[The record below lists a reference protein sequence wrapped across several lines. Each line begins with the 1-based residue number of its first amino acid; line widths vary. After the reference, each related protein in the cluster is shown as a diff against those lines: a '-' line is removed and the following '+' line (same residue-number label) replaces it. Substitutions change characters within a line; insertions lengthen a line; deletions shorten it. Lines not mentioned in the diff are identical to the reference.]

1 MKKKKNNI
9 IFWFLSI
16 LYLEMVLRLTLFDN
30 FSNINI
36 INLILFLIPIVLI
49 MHLISSIFNKKMSRF
64 ISLIMIAFL
73 TLVFIAQIIYY
84 KIYLSV
90 FSIYSIGSG
99 TGQVLE
105 FMSTIIMVLKENII
119 PILFMLIP
127 LAIFII
133 FSKSIV
139 VSSKRNPRN
148 IVLTLIFILLFQGV
162 AIGSLFI
169 KKNENYSAKQLYYDT
184 HSPTLSV
191 NKLGLLTTMRIDFKR
206 LMFGFEEES
215 KFVDNLDPA
224 DDDEDNIE
232 EPKEYN
238 KIDIDFDKLISKEN
252 DKSIKDMHEYFKR
265 AEATSKNQYTGMF
278 KGKNLIVFLAEAFYP
293 IAIDK
298 ELTPTLYKLS
308 NEGFIFKNFY
318 TPIYPVSTSD
328 GEYITVTSLLP
339 KEGVWSASRSST
351 NYFPFVLG
359 NSFKKIGYKTTAYHN
374 HSATYYDRDKSH
386 PNFGYDFYACKRGL
400 NINCKIWPESD
411 LEMIDATYKSY
422 IENDPFLTYYVTVSG
437 HLNYTKSGNM
447 MAYKNWSY
455 VKNMNY
461 SDPVKAYM
469 ACHIELEKALS
480 NLIKYLTIEG
490 KLEDTVI
497 AISSDHY
504 PYGLTLDQINEKS
517 SYVKDDNFEKHRNS
531 FILWNSEMKPV
542 KIDKIGSSL
551 DVLPTL
557 LNLFGIEYDSR
568 LLMGTDLLSDSDPL
582 VIYSNRSFITDK
594 GRYNSITGKFQKAD
608 GATISDDYVKQINN
622 KIYDKF
628 YLSRKILETDYY
640 RKVFSN

>member
-1 MKKKKNNI
+1 
-9 IFWFLSI
+9 
-16 LYLEMVLRLTLFDN
+16 
-30 FSNINI
+30 
-36 INLILFLIPIVLI
+36 
-49 MHLISSIFNKKMSRF
+49 
-64 ISLIMIAFL
+64 
-73 TLVFIAQIIYY
+73 
-84 KIYLSV
+84 
-90 FSIYSIGSG
+90 
-99 TGQVLE
+99 
-105 FMSTIIMVLKENII
+105 
-119 PILFMLIP
+119 
-127 LAIFII
+127 
-133 FSKSIV
+133 
-139 VSSKRNPRN
+139 
-148 IVLTLIFILLFQGV
+148 
-162 AIGSLFI
+162 
-169 KKNENYSAKQLYYDT
+169 
-184 HSPTLSV
+184 
-191 NKLGLLTTMRIDFKR
+191 
-206 LMFGFEEES
+206 
-215 KFVDNLDPA
+215 
-224 DDDEDNIE
+224 
-232 EPKEYN
+232 
-238 KIDIDFDKLISKEN
+238 
-252 DKSIKDMHEYFKR
+252 
-265 AEATSKNQYTGMF
+265 
-278 KGKNLIVFLAEAFYP
+278 
-293 IAIDK
+293 
-298 ELTPTLYKLS
+298 
-308 NEGFIFKNFY
+308 
-318 TPIYPVSTSD
+318 
-328 GEYITVTSLLP
+328 
-339 KEGVWSASRSST
+339 
-351 NYFPFVLG
+351 
-359 NSFKKIGYKTTAYHN
+359 
-374 HSATYYDRDKSH
+374 
-386 PNFGYDFYACKRGL
+386 
-400 NINCKIWPESD
+400 
-411 LEMIDATYKSY
+411 MIDATYKSY

-517 SYVKDDNFEKHRNS
+517 SYVIDDNFEKHRNS